1 MPNTSKVVSGVK
13 SPIPTLPFSNTA
25 NLELEPEAMLN
36 KVAVSP
42 TRWVKAIGEVVP
54 IPTLPPIIFKVLA
67 VAVALTVRALLAPA
81 RNPLATDSEPAKLD
95 EPVPEKVLVPYVKK
109 LPDIEATPPKE
120 AVPLVSRSPEISKSL
135 FAEI

>member
-81 RNPLATDSEPAKLD
+81 RNPLATDSEPAKEE
-95 EPVPEKVLVPYVKK
+95 EPVPANVLVPYVKK
-109 LPDIEATPPKE
+109 LPDTLATPPKE
-120 AVPLVSRSPEISKSL
+120 AVPLVSKSPLTRRSLE
-135 FAEI
+135 AEM